1 MLNAILI
8 LPKPLNYFIICSLIT
23 IIASIGLPFLGNC
36 MDKLVALMMKGL
48 TNVTNSKFAFFMIN
62 RFTFIGTV
70 LHELAHAF
78 FAKIFGAKITK
89 ISLFDFFKSD
99 TLGHVE
105 FVTRGGFIR
114 RNLQL
119 FFSSVAPVLVNTFF
133 IFLLVINWVNINTW
147 YFYIIF
153 IYLILSL
160 FIHASMSSQDL
171 KLYRKGS
178 IVAIPVIIILSTLVV
193 WMFSPVI

>member
-1 MLNAILI
+1 MFNEILL
-8 LPKPLNYFIICSLIT
+8 LPKPLNYFIICSMIT
-23 IIASIGLPFLGNC
+23 IFSAIGFPLIGNC
-36 MDKLVALMMKGL
+36 MDKLVRLMMKGL
-48 TNVTNSKFAFFMIN
+48 TKVTNASFAFFIIN
-62 RFTFIGTV
+62 RFTFIGTIM
-70 LHELAHAF
+70 HELAHAF
-78 FAKIFGAKITK
+78 FAFIFGAKITK
-89 ISLFDFFKSD
+89 ISLFDFFKSN

-105 FVTRGGFIR
+105 FVTRGGVIR

-119 FFSSVAPVLVNTFF
+119 FFSSVAPVLVNTIFM
-133 IFLLVINWVNINTW
+133 FLLIINWTNINVW

-178 IVAIPVIIILSTLVV
+178 IISIPFIILVSTFVV